1 MRNIYIFKIP
11 STLRCRGNTA
21 DSNNGKTFFFK
32 NSKEKK
38 KAPPPPHSFTFSIN
52 INFLLKNVKILQN
65 RNIFSL
71 WLLYM
76 HPKFYVGPAKLQVFN
91 ESTESRKNE
100 S

>member
-21 DSNNGKTFFFK
+21 DSNNGKTF
-32 NSKEKK
+32 SSRMSSEQEI
-38 KAPPPPHSFTFSIN
+38 APPPHSFTFSIN
-52 INFLLKNVKILQN
+52 IHFLLKNVKILQN

-76 HPKFYVGPAKLQVFN
+76 YPKFYVGPAKLQVFN